1 MKRPLYLSRRRFL
14 SGAATLPLSGL
25 ISNAYAQPYTA
36 KRVIFVYF
44 PDGVPGASQSGDS
57 SLWHCS
63 GSELDFS
70 MPAVI
75 EPLVPWKNSCIF
87 FRGLTSGP
95 TDDGSPPGAAK
106 KLLTAVDHGGG
117 ESIDQFLGRTVG
129 HNAPWRN
136 LYLGVQANYNN
147 ASGDKHIV
155 YPAANTTMSP
165 QDNPAQAFQDL
176 FGSYT
181 PSSEQQTEPTYNRR
195 AEILAA
201 LEEEARTL
209 RQSLGGIEK
218 DKLDYH
224 ISSIQE
230 LSTRFDSTEETAS
243 TGESCIAPYLD
254 TSSIG
259 NLYDPGSFPA
269 ICKAQMDLTILAME
283 CNMTKVATIQLSH
296 HTSELIMSRFSGSE
310 MYDPNY
316 DMRSH
321 QASHYGSNHNWDS
334 REFTAFVQQRKWFVQ
349 QYVYLLEQ
357 LHARPEGSGTMLDN
371 SIVVLCSE
379 VADGNTHSHYDL
391 PIIISG
397 GGGGSIR
404 GGRLLSMENQSH
416 GDLWAG
422 LAHAMGEPIASF
434 GSGSGFIG
442 LS

>member
-14 SGAATLPLSGL
+14 SGAAALPLSGL
-25 ISNAYAQPYTA
+25 LSNAYAQPNTA

-44 PDGVPGASQSGDS
+44 PDGVPGSSQSGDS

-63 GSELDFS
+63 GSEFDFS
-70 MPAVI
+70 MPTVI
-75 EPLVPWKNSCIF
+75 EPLVPWKDSCIF
-87 FRGLTSGP
+87 FRGLTSGA
-95 TDDGSPPGAAK
+95 TDDGSHPGAAK

-129 HNAPWRN
+129 YSSPWRN

-181 PSSEQQTEPTYNRR
+181 PSSEPQTEPTSNRR

-201 LEEEARTL
+201 LEEEALTL

-230 LSTRFDSTEETAS
+230 LSARFETTDENISLSDSCS
-243 TGESCIAPYLD
+243 TPYLATD
-254 TSSIG
+254 SIG
-259 NLYDPGSFPA
+259 DLYDPSSFPA
-269 ICKAQMDLTILAME
+269 ICKAQMDLTLLAME

-334 REFTAFVQQRKWFVQ
+334 REFTSFVQQRRWFVQ
-349 QYVYLLEQ
+349 QYAYLLEQ

-404 GGRLLSMENQSH
+404 GGRLFNMENRSH

-422 LAHAMGEPIASF
+422 IAYTMGETISSF
-434 GSGSGFIG
+434 GSGSGIISLG
-442 LS
+442 